1 MLYIHICV
9 LYQVEWLRKE
19 TLAEVEKQRKVQ
31 ETIYEWDEEEE
42 GNAPINTSSSS
53 SGTIPSHATTSQ
65 PTTTSQ
71 ASANP
76 MGSSRSSTASLRESQ
91 AHQIEAAVKLA
102 CFDNHEGLTPEQFLS
117 IFTFVIVQAGLEKPL
132 TMRSLLWTL
141 CEPSLLKGERG

>member
-1 MLYIHICV
+1 MCV
-9 LYQVEWLRKE
+9 CVCLQQVEWLRKE

-53 SGTIPSHATTSQ
+53 SGTIPSHA
-65 PTTTSQ
+65 TTSQ